1 MNDSNIFHVTANSNS
16 KYRGNSD
23 GNSFSIIMYN
33 SNSKSNIHNDEENN
47 KGSSWRRL
55 MTTVDGESH
64 VFFGSTIWVSTSL
77 GFFGLVI

>member
-1 MNDSNIFHVTANSNS
+1 MNDSNIFHVIANSNS

-47 KGSSWRRL
+47 KGSS
-55 MTTVDGESH
+55 
-64 VFFGSTIWVSTSL
+64 
-77 GFFGLVI
+77 